1 MISFG
6 RCSRGTDDSPRV
18 ASIVRGFA
26 TEAVGVGSDRVNA
39 SPLRRAFDG
48 LPSPAQEMAR
58 KLSGRTPRE
67 EIVAPAL
74 RDPDRLPTPAIASDD
89 DETWIEKVRAIAPL
103 IDAHRDEIEDARA
116 VTGPVAEAMR
126 EAGFAGIMVPTT
138 VGGAGASLVAG
149 TRVCEELARLDG
161 SVGWIAQVTGGHGRL
176 ADLMTTEAARAVFE
190 GGSGVVAGNV
200 QPTGVANPVEGGYRV
215 SGRWAFASGFAM
227 ADYLVCAA
235 RVESGGK
242 GSPEQVAL
250 LVRPDEV
257 ELLDTWYTTG
267 LLGTGSHDFVLD
279 DLFVAAAF
287 TFPAKD
293 VWRVL
298 DGENVE
304 FGRPFGEY
312 GPPLMA
318 AVALGI
324 AQSALDEF
332 GELVGRKAAK
342 PDPHWAA
349 KLPLAYAALGKAT
362 MTVQAARLFLY
373 ENAHALA
380 ELGPGDPDM
389 SLQARAACRYVVDRM
404 LETVDEIYE
413 IAGSTAIYATSRIE
427 RCFRDVHMVSH
438 HALVSIIA
446 YGEAGEAMAAAS
458 DRPSPG

>member
-1 MISFG
+1 
-6 RCSRGTDDSPRV
+6 
-18 ASIVRGFA
+18 
-26 TEAVGVGSDRVNA
+26 
-39 SPLRRAFDG
+39 
-48 LPSPAQEMAR
+48 MAR
-58 KLSGRTPRE
+58 KLTGRNPRE
-67 EIVAPAL
+67 EVVAPAL
-74 RDPDRLPTPAIASDD
+74 RDPDRLPTRAIASDD
-89 DETWIEKVRAIAPL
+89 DAVWIERVRAIAPV
-103 IDAHRDEIEDARA
+103 IEAHRDEIEETRSVA
-116 VTGPVAEAMR
+116 GPVAEAMR
-126 EAGFAGIMVPTT
+126 EAGFARIMVPTT
-138 VGGAGASLVAG
+138 VGGAGSSLVSG
-149 TRVCEELARLDG
+149 TRVCEELGRLDG

-176 ADLMTTEAARAVFE
+176 ADCMTTEAARAVFE

-200 QPTGVANPVEGGYRV
+200 QPTGVAKPVEGGYRV

-235 RVESGGK
+235 RIESGGK
-242 GSPEQVAL
+242 GSPAQVAL
-250 LVRPDEV
+250 LLSPDDV
-257 ELLDTWYTTG
+257 ELLDTWHTTG
-267 LLGTGSHDFVLD
+267 LLGTGSHDFVAD
-279 DLFVAAAF
+279 DLFVPTAF

-298 DGENVE
+298 DGEGVE

-324 AQSALDEF
+324 AQCALDEF
-332 GELVGRKAAK
+332 RTLVARKAAK

-362 MTVQAARLFLY
+362 MTVQAARQFLY

-380 ELGPGDPDM
+380 ELGPGDPDV
-389 SLQARAACRYVVDRM
+389 SLQARASCRYVVDRM

-413 IAGSTAIYATSRIE
+413 VAGSTAIYATSRLE

-446 YGEAGEAMAAAS
+446 YGEAGEAIAAS
-458 DRPSPG
+458 ASPG